1 MRTNDLFRILYVA
14 RNEDDHLL
22 LSTMFDRSNL
32 KITAAE
38 SFAEALSKSQSENF
52 DLYLLETRLP
62 DGDGFELC
70 KLMRE
75 SKPNTPIV
83 FYSGDAADA
92 HKQKGLSVG
101 ADVYLAKPYFETL
114 EETLNQFIF
123 SSNRN

>member
-1 MRTNDLFRILYVA
+1 MKKDDLFRILYVA

-22 LSTMFDRSNL
+22 LSTMFDFPYL
-32 KITAAE
+32 KITPAE
-38 SFAEALSKSQSENF
+38 TVAEALRKAQNENF

-75 SKPNTPIV
+75 SQPQTPIV

-101 ADVYLAKPYFETL
+101 ADAYLAKPYFDTL
-114 EETLNQFIF
+114 EQTLNQFIF
-123 SSNRN
+123 SSNQN